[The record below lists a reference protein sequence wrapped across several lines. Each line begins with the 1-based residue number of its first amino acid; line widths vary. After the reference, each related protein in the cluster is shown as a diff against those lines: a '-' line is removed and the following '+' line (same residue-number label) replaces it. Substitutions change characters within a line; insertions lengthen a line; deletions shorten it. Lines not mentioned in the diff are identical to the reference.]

1 MFAVGQDYCID
12 YEGMKATNKIYENV
26 GGEGNI
32 RVRLEEMEE
41 NKGELREYM
50 RNNIFKTD
58 QLCVNQSIYLLE
70 IIYKPQNVN
79 VIQYFQI
86 IQNLFD
92 EENVVDKLLMKYG
105 IKYEEAE

>member
-1 MFAVGQDYCID
+1 
-12 YEGMKATNKIYENV
+12 MKATNKIYENV

-58 QLCVNQSIYLLE
+58 
-70 IIYKPQNVN
+70 
-79 VIQYFQI
+79 
-86 IQNLFD
+86 
-92 EENVVDKLLMKYG
+92 
-105 IKYEEAE
+105 